1 MMIAYRLEFECT
13 NNITEYEDLV
23 QGLRKAVDM
32 GDKEI
37 ECVGDSKII
46 VKQVHNQI
54 HCLSLC
60 LVNYQKLIKDMTN
73 SFFAFN
79 IRYVPRS

>member
-1 MMIAYRLEFECT
+1 MLIDPKGIKTMITCKLEFECT

-37 ECVGDSKII
+37 ECVGDS
-46 VKQVHNQI
+46 
-54 HCLSLC
+54 
-60 LVNYQKLIKDMTN
+60 
-73 SFFAFN
+73 
-79 IRYVPRS
+79 